1 MLSWLASDFF
11 SQSPVLLLP
20 VIALVLFFLVFTM
33 MSLRALRMPREQV
46 EVLASLPFDGEAS
59 RANEEEVRDV

>member
-11 SQSPVLLLP
+11 SESPVLLLP

-46 EVLASLPFDGEAS
+46 DALASLPFDSDAA
-59 RANEEEVRDV
+59 RAHQEEVRDV